1 MWWVKGT
8 PNLQTVEGKRKAA
21 TFIDKYITC
30 AVPNAGEDDEL
41 RSLVLRLQKHSHT
54 HTCRKDGRYRCR
66 FDYPKNASDT
76 THLKR
81 NIDVGNKARFY
92 VLRRAQGAEC
102 VGLNL
107 TSPAISNLIVPQDSC
122 CVARVDINAVTRLFP
137 LPHK

>member
-1 MWWVKGT
+1 MKT
-8 PNLQTVEGKRKAA
+8 KKQTVEGKRKAA

-30 AVPNAGEDDEL
+30 AVPNTGEDDEL

-54 HTCRKDGRYRCR
+54 HTCRKDGRYHCR

-92 VLRRAQGAEC
+92 VLKRAQGAEMINPYNLPSLLRAWGANMDIRM
-102 VGLNL
+102 VG
-107 TSPAISNLIVPQDSC
+107 SVYRAAEYVH
-122 CVARVDINAVTRLFP
+122 RL
-137 LPHK
+137 